1 MKNLLSLFV
10 IIFAIAAC
18 TPQEVKDTRE
28 YVRDVHP
35 KAKMGRAKVED
46 FRTGDLLDYN
56 VRKTGRIGYELAVA
70 YLEGDTTAVLGK
82 KVTIPVRFAGQNME
96 CIFFYDDAGKRIDG
110 DLFVSQ

>member
-18 TPQEVKDTRE
+18 TPQEVKDTME

-35 KAKMGRAKVED
+35 KAKMGKAKVED
-46 FRTGDLLDYN
+46 FRMGDLLRFLPYD
-56 VRKTGRIGYELAVA
+56 KTPHELVTA
-70 YLEGDTTAVLGK
+70 YLYGDTTKVLGK